1 MAVHFDG
8 NRMQALV
15 DVYDRWWQGKLD
27 RSLVRGVV
35 EQVYPKPYDAPAPIL
50 NQSNCHDFSWT
61 PEQIIDA
68 LDSDLSTKEFIGDG
82 YPVVDFACYG
92 PGVLA
97 AFCGAKLD
105 NSSGRVWFFPPV
117 EDPDLSQVHVKYDP
131 NNVWSRRIK
140 DIYRAGLERWDGAV
154 IMGFPDL
161 GGVMDVVAS
170 MVGTENLLYAIVDE
184 PEEVERLVKET
195 QAAWYEAYND
205 FAEVLKP
212 QGAYTDWNGLLS
224 RDPAYVI
231 QCDFCYM
238 ISPKMFSRFVLP
250 TLQEDA
256 RRLTNTIYH
265 LDGIGE
271 LPHLDQIL
279 AIPELNAVQW
289 VYGTGQPGPYA
300 WVDVYQ
306 KIINAGKQI
315 MIIENGMD
323 NGYEQL
329 RPQLGK
335 SPYVCL
341 WATPETRDRAMK
353 IVEMK

>member
-1 MAVHFDG
+1 MPVHFDKA
-8 NRMQALV
+8 RMNAV
-15 DVYDRWWQGKLD
+15 ADAYERWWQGELG
-27 RSLVRGVV
+27 RPLVRTSVV
-35 EQVYPKPYDAPAPIL
+35 GMYPPSHVGKAPIIS
-50 NQSNCHDFSWT
+50 QANCHDFSWT
-61 PEQIIDA
+61 PEEIIDS
-68 LDSDLSTKEFIGDG
+68 LDAQLSTVEYLGDG
-82 YPVVDFACYG
+82 YPVVDFAVYG

-105 NSSGRVWFFPPV
+105 NSSGQVWFFPPV
-117 EDPDLSQVHVKYDP
+117 EDPELSQVHVKYDP

-140 DIYRAGLERWDGAV
+140 DIYRAGLKRWDGAV

-170 MVGTENLLYAIVDE
+170 MVGTENLLYALVDE
-184 PEEVERLVKET
+184 PEEVERLVQET
-195 QAAWYEAYND
+195 QQAWYEAYND

-224 RDPAYVI
+224 RDPAYII

-238 ISPKMFSRFVLP
+238 LGPDMFRRFVLP

-279 AIPELNAVQW
+279 SIPELNAVQW
-289 VYGTGQPGPYA
+289 VQGTNQPGPYA
-300 WVDVYQ
+300 WLDVYK
-306 KIINAGKQI
+306 KILDAGKQI
-315 MIIENGMD
+315 MIIENGLE
-323 NGYEQL
+323 NGYEEL
-329 RPQLGK
+329 RPHLGK
-335 SPYVCL
+335 SPYVCV
-341 WATPETRDRAMK
+341 WASPENRDKAIK
-353 IVEMK
+353 LVEMK

>member
-1 MAVHFDG
+1 MAIHFDKD
-8 NRMQALV
+8 RMKAV
-15 DVYDRWWQGKLD
+15 IDAHERWWRGELD
-27 RSLVRGVV
+27 RPLVRGVV
-35 EQVYPKPYDAPAPIL
+35 DGVYPRPYVAEVPLP

-82 YPVVDFACYG
+82 YPVVDFAVYG

-105 NSSGRVWFFPPV
+105 NSSGQVWFFPPE
-117 EDPDLSQVHVKYDP
+117 EDPELSQVHVKYDP
-131 NNVWSRRIK
+131 DNVWSRRIK
-140 DIYRAGLERWDGAV
+140 GIYRAGLERWNGTV
-154 IMGFPDL
+154 IMSFPDL
-161 GGVMDVVAS
+161 GGVLDVVAS
-170 MVGTENLLYAIVDE
+170 MVGTENLLFALVDE
-184 PEEVERLVKET
+184 PEEVERLVRET
-195 QAAWYEAYND
+195 QVAWYEAYND

-224 RDPAYVI
+224 RDSAYIV
-231 QCDFCYM
+231 QSDFSYM
-238 ISPKMFSRFVLP
+238 LGPDMFRRFVLP

-279 AIPELNAVQW
+279 AIPELKAVQW
-289 VYGTGQPGPYA
+289 VYGAGQPGPRA
-300 WVDVYQ
+300 WLDVYR
-306 KIINAGKQI
+306 KILDAGKQI
-315 MIIENGMD
+315 MIIENGLD
-323 NGYEQL
+323 NGYEEL
-329 RPQLGK
+329 RPHFGP

-353 IVEMK
+353 IIEMK

>member
-1 MAVHFDG
+1 MAVHFDRD
-8 NRMQALV
+8 RMQALA
-15 DVYDRWWQGKLD
+15 DVYDQWWQGKLD
-27 RSLVRGVV
+27 RALVRGVV
-35 EQVYPKPYDAPAPIL
+35 EHVYPSPFAAQAPFPD
-50 NQSNCHDFSWT
+50 QSNCHDFSWT
-61 PEQIIDA
+61 AEQVIDA
-68 LDSDLSTKEFIGDG
+68 VDSRLSTQEYVGDG
-82 YPVVDFACYG
+82 YPVFDFAYFG

-117 EDPDLSQVHVKYDP
+117 EDPELSQVHVKYDP

-140 DIYRAGLERWDGAV
+140 DIYRAGLERWNGSV

-170 MVGTENLLYAIVDE
+170 MVGTENLLYAMVDE

-195 QAAWYEAYND
+195 QVAWYEAYND

-224 RDPAYVI
+224 RDPAYI
-231 QCDFCYM
+231 LQCDFCYM

-300 WVDVYQ
+300 WLDVFQ
-306 KIINAGKQI
+306 KILNAGKQI
-315 MIIENGMD
+315 MVIENGMD

>member
-1 MAVHFDG
+1 MAIHFDKK
-8 NRMQALV
+8 RMEAV
-15 DVYDRWWQGKLD
+15 IDAHERWWRGELD

-35 EQVYPKPYDAPAPIL
+35 SYAYPQPYAAPAPIL

-105 NSSGRVWFFPPV
+105 NSSGFVWFFPPV
-117 EDPDLSQVHVKYDP
+117 EDPELSQVHVKYDP
-131 NNVWSRRIK
+131 DNVWSRRIK
-140 DIYRAGLERWDGAV
+140 DIYRAGLDRWNGTV
-154 IMGFPDL
+154 SMGFPDL

-170 MVGTENLLYAIVDE
+170 MVGTENLLYALVDE
-184 PEEVERLVKET
+184 PEEVERLVRET

-212 QGAYTDWNGLLS
+212 QGVYTDWNGLLS
-224 RDPAYVI
+224 REPAYVL

-238 ISPKMFSRFVLP
+238 LGPDMFRRFVLP
-250 TLQEDA
+250 TLQEDV

-279 AIPELNAVQW
+279 SIPELNAVQW
-289 VYGTGQPGPYA
+289 VSGTAQPGPYA
-300 WVDVYQ
+300 WLDVYK
-306 KIINAGKQI
+306 KIMDAGKQI
-315 MIIENGMD
+315 MVIENALE
-323 NGYEQL
+323 NGYEEL
-329 RPQLGK
+329 RPHFGK
-335 SPYVCL
+335 SPYVCI

-353 IVEMK
+353 LIEMK

>member
-1 MAVHFDG
+1 MAIHFDIK
-8 NRMQALV
+8 RMEAV
-15 DVYDRWWQGKLD
+15 IDAHERWWRGELD
-27 RSLVRGVV
+27 RPLVRGVV
-35 EQVYPKPYDAPAPIL
+35 SYAYPQPYAAPAPIL

-105 NSSGRVWFFPPV
+105 NSSGFVWFFPPV
-117 EDPDLSQVHVKYDP
+117 EDPELSQVHVKYDP
-131 NNVWSRRIK
+131 DNVWSRRIK
-140 DIYRAGLERWDGAV
+140 DIYRAGLERWNGTV

-170 MVGTENLLYAIVDE
+170 MVGTENLLYALVDE

-195 QAAWYEAYND
+195 QQAWYEAYND

-224 RDPAYVI
+224 RDPAYVL

-238 ISPKMFSRFVLP
+238 ISPEMFQRFVVP
-250 TLQEDA
+250 TLQEDT

-289 VYGTGQPGPYA
+289 VQGTNQPGPYA
-300 WVDVYQ
+300 WLDVYQ

-315 MIIENGMD
+315 MVIENALE
-323 NGYEQL
+323 NGFEEL

-335 SPYVCL
+335 SPYVCI
-341 WATPETRDRAMK
+341 WATPENRDRAMK
-353 IVEMK
+353 IIENK

>member
-1 MAVHFDG
+1 MAVHFDR

-27 RSLVRGVV
+27 RPLVRGVV
-35 EQVYPKPYDAPAPIL
+35 EQVYPKPYDALAPIL

-117 EDPDLSQVHVKYDP
+117 EDPELSQVHVKYDP

-140 DIYRAGLERWDGAV
+140 DIYRAGLERWNGSV

-315 MIIENGMD
+315 MIIENSMD

-335 SPYVCL
+335 SPYVCI

-353 IVEMK
+353 LVEMK

>member
-1 MAVHFDG
+1 MAVHFDR

-27 RSLVRGVV
+27 RPLVRGVV

-117 EDPDLSQVHVKYDP
+117 EDPELSQVHVKYDP

-140 DIYRAGLERWDGAV
+140 DIYRAGLERWNGAV

-300 WVDVYQ
+300 WVDVYR
-306 KIINAGKQI
+306 KILAAGKQI

-353 IVEMK
+353 IIEMK

>member
-1 MAVHFDG
+1 MAVHFDR

-15 DVYDRWWQGKLD
+15 DVYDQWWQGKLD
-27 RSLVRGVV
+27 RPLVRGVV
-35 EQVYPKPYDAPAPIL
+35 EQVYPKPYDALAPIL

-117 EDPDLSQVHVKYDP
+117 EDPELSQVHVKYDP

-140 DIYRAGLERWDGAV
+140 DIYRAGLERWNGSV

-353 IVEMK
+353 LVEMK

>member
-1 MAVHFDG
+1 M
-8 NRMQALV
+8 
-15 DVYDRWWQGKLD
+15 
-27 RSLVRGVV
+27 
-35 EQVYPKPYDAPAPIL
+35 
-50 NQSNCHDFSWT
+50 
-61 PEQIIDA
+61 
-68 LDSDLSTKEFIGDG
+68 
-82 YPVVDFACYG
+82 
-92 PGVLA
+92 LA

-117 EDPDLSQVHVKYDP
+117 EDPELSQVHVKYDP

-140 DIYRAGLERWDGAV
+140 DIYRAGLERWNGSV

>member
-1 MAVHFDG
+1 MAVHFDR

-15 DVYDRWWQGKLD
+15 DVYDQWWQGKLD

-35 EQVYPKPYDAPAPIL
+35 EHVYLKPYAAPAPIL

-68 LDSDLSTKEFIGDG
+68 LDSDLSTKEYIGDG

-117 EDPDLSQVHVKYDP
+117 EDPELSRVHVKYDP

-140 DIYRAGLERWDGAV
+140 DIYRAGLERWNGSV

-161 GGVMDVVAS
+161 GGVMDVIAS

-195 QAAWYEAYND
+195 QVAWYEAYND

-306 KIINAGKQI
+306 KIINTGKQI

-353 IVEMK
+353 LVEMK

>member
-1 MAVHFDG
+1 MAVHFDR

-117 EDPDLSQVHVKYDP
+117 EDPELSQVHVKYDP

-140 DIYRAGLERWDGAV
+140 DIYRAGLERWNGSV

>member
-1 MAVHFDG
+1 MAVHFDR

-35 EQVYPKPYDAPAPIL
+35 EQVYPKPYDVPAPIL

-117 EDPDLSQVHVKYDP
+117 EDPELSQVHVKYDP

-195 QAAWYEAYND
+195 QVAWYEAYND

-265 LDGIGE
+265 LDGMGE

-315 MIIENGMD
+315 MIIENSMD